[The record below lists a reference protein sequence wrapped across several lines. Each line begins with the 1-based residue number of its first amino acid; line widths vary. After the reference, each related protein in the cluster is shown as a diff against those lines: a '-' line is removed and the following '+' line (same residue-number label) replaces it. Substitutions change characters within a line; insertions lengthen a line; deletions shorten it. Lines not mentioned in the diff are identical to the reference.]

1 MKIINSLI
9 HNLLFKLI
17 GKMPQIKILPST
29 FTDDLRKM
37 YRDAVGNNKWDIRF
51 LFSLNNQPLLAHKI
65 ILCTGSSVFHDF
77 FVNNEEDTELSQLLS
92 CEDSFCSCCDSNRK
106 ESKNL
111 LKKSNFKD
119 RKGGNT
125 QGLVSDLYRLEPNK
139 LERKN
144 KASYPYMERKM
155 KGKLKSC
162 LHLNNSVPEK
172 AFDHVL
178 EFLYTASPKVP
189 SDAEDSFC
197 AKVISL
203 SQRLGIPSFCEMC
216 ENITNGEAYLN
227 SSLISTVL
235 EERKIAMEKFVNKP
249 CFSDILFHVNNSVV
263 HAHKAILMVR
273 SEVMAAMFGGG
284 FSEGDSKEVGQSYF
298 CSK

>member
-1 MKIINSLI
+1 
-9 HNLLFKLI
+9 
-17 GKMPQIKILPST
+17 MPQIKILPST

-37 YRDAVGNNKWDIRF
+37 YRDAAGDNNWDIRF
-51 LFSLNNQPLLAHKI
+51 LFSLNNQPLVAHKI

-92 CEDSFCSCCDSNRK
+92 CADSFSSCCENRE

-111 LKKSNFKD
+111 VKKSNFKD
-119 RKGGNT
+119 RNGVNT
-125 QGLVSDLYRLEPNK
+125 QFLVSDHYK
-139 LERKN
+139 LERKKN
-144 KASYPYMERKM
+144 NMERKA

-162 LHLNNSVPEK
+162 LHMNNSVNEK

-178 EFLYTASPKVP
+178 EFLYTASPNVP
-189 SDAEDSFC
+189 SDAEESFC

-203 SQRLGIPSFCEMC
+203 SQRLGIPSFREMC
-216 ENITNGEAYLN
+216 ENITNSEAYLN

-235 EERKIAMEKFVNKP
+235 EERRKIAMEKFVNKP
-249 CFSDILFHVNNSVV
+249 CFSDVLFHVHNSVV
-263 HAHKAILMVR
+263 HAHRAILMAR

-284 FSEGDSKEVGQSYF
+284 FSEGDSKEV
-298 CSK
+298 SKTALVQNKGDVFSKLQITEGLRSRIQLLENSEL